1 MINQK
6 DKGAQQGRKVAKPS
20 KRKLYQYLVDQY
32 VESIYRYDED
42 ICRIDNFLNI
52 PLEKHAKSLDKQFR
66 ILSEYST
73 LCETILES
81 FIQLRVKVLSYD
93 NPELFPMEKLVTKQS
108 YVLNLKS
115 KLDEIFEPIEKK
127 WHTLVKKYNEIQS
140 STKGYHVHFYDCELT
155 QKNIERVIG
164 EHKVRMEE
172 IRKKR
177 EAKDEKRLKKQV
189 KEQKIKERWMSKN
202 CPKLEKVIDD
212 VTLFIQQNKNVL
224 ELSLMQLQKLKK
236 DIDEKFIALSSIKED
251 MNHEMLSGENIHTLY
266 HQLFKELN
274 DFSSV
279 LSKEISIKGKT
290 NQQKLSDKQ
299 KVNKNEDLPFFRKM
313 TRLVERDFKS
323 DTFWYENES
332 RKVNVSLNESID
344 EYMQAYGRTI
354 RGGLRSANIVYVGQ
368 EDVDQW
374 GYIELSDKFVP
385 FSIREIKQSGNYT
398 LYHVYTFKTT
408 ENILDYD
415 FDSAITDRII
425 MLNEKGIQT

>member
-1 MINQK
+1 MTNLK
-6 DKGAQQGRKVAKPS
+6 DKLAHQGRKGTKS
-20 KRKLYQYLVDQY
+20 TKRKLYQYLVDQY
-32 VESIYRYDED
+32 VESIYRYDEE
-42 ICRIDNFLNI
+42 ISIIDNFLNVPI
-52 PLEKHAKSLDKQFR
+52 EKHAKSLDKQYS
-66 ILSEYST
+66 ILSEYIT
-73 LCETILES
+73 FCETILEL

-93 NPELFPMEKLVTKQS
+93 NPEMFPMEKLVAKQS

-127 WHTLVKKYNEIQS
+127 WDTLVKKYIEIQS
-140 STKGYHVHFYDCELT
+140 STKGYHEDFDDCELT
-155 QKNIERVIG
+155 QKKIERVID
-164 EHKVRMEE
+164 EHKVRMEK

-177 EAKDEKRLKKQV
+177 EAKEEKRLKKQV
-189 KEQKIKERWMSKN
+189 KEQKIRERWMSKN
-202 CPKLEKVIDD
+202 CPKLEKIIDD

-224 ELSLMQLQKLKK
+224 DLSLIQLQKLKN

-251 MNHEMLSGENIHTLY
+251 INHEILSGENIQTSY
-266 HQLFKELN
+266 YQLFKELN
-274 DFSSV
+274 DFSCV
-279 LSKEISIKGKT
+279 ISKEISIKGKT
-290 NQQKLSDKQ
+290 YQQKLADKQ
-299 KVNKNEDLPFFRKM
+299 KVNKSEDLPFFRKM
-313 TRLVERDFKS
+313 TRLVERDYKA

-354 RGGLRSANIVYVGQ
+354 RGGLRAANIVYVGQ

-398 LYHVYTFKTT
+398 LYHVYTFKTV